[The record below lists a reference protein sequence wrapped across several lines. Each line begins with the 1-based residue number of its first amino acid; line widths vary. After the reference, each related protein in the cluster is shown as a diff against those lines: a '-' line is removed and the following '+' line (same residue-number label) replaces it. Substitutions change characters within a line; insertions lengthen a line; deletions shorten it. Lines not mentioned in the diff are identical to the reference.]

1 MKKLTLGFV
10 FAALIV
16 ALGAAGGPQI
26 ALADNA
32 AQAPRYVAPIAVVN
46 TGNLNVR
53 SGPGPQF
60 SIITKLPGG
69 SQVPVLGFNEDASWY
84 LVTTPNGN
92 GWIYAAFTLP
102 RGDFR
107 YVPYITL
114 QALAESDVNTAGSLA
129 IPGVSTAVTAPV
141 PRLDPGRVVVNTG
154 NLNVRTGPGPQFSI
168 LGSVPGGSV
177 LPAHGVTTDQAWF
190 LVSSPFGD
198 GWVDAGF
205 VVFRGAIAS
214 VPIFSY

>member
-1 MKKLTLGFV
+1 MKKVIVGLI
-10 FAALIV
+10 FAALIA
-16 ALGAAGGPQI
+16 ALGVASSPQA
-26 ALADNA
+26 ALAENA
-32 AQAPRYVAPIAVVN
+32 AQAQYAAPIAVVN

-84 LVTTPNGN
+84 LVTTPAGN

-107 YVPYITL
+107 FVPFITL
-114 QALAESDVNTAGSLA
+114 QALAESDVNAAGTLA
-129 IPGVSTAVTAPV
+129 IPGISPSVGVPV
-141 PRLDPGRVVVNTG
+141 PELDPGRVVVNTG
-154 NLNVRTGPGPQFSI
+154 NLNVRTGPGPQFSV
-168 LGSVPGGSV
+168 LGSVPGGTV
-177 LPAHGVTTDQAWF
+177 LPVDGVTPDQAWF
-190 LVSSPFGD
+190 LVNSPFGP

-205 VVFRGAIAS
+205 VVFRGAVAS